1 MLTVNTSHAL
11 RALLTAAARMRS
23 DHPEYA
29 KRIEDSFEYCKEN
42 DLRCVQ
48 AITDAKG
55 DRTLSPSK
63 QDDPDSYTRIVERR
77 PDGIVVRGAK
87 LHISSAAISHE
98 MVVMRSEEH
107 TSELQSRFDL
117 VCRLLLDKKKVIV

>member
-1 MLTVNTSHAL
+1 GLL
-11 RALLTAAARMRS
+11 ALLTAAARMRS

-29 KRIEDSFEYCKEN
+29 KRIEDYFEYCKEN

-98 MVVMRSEEH
+98 MLVMPTKKMKTDRKS
-107 TSELQSRFDL
+107 T
-117 VCRLLLDKKKVIV
+117 RLNSSHVSISYAVFCL